1 MEPVISPMYL
11 YLIDLLSTIRDVSF
25 IGLLLFGV
33 ICLLAMLTFFE
44 ELLSSSSK
52 NISSEN
58 DETELTEKDKILILK
73 ILFFIFA
80 VFLVLYIAIPTKD
93 TMYKMLI
100 SSYITPDNI
109 NNIHEMVIKDINSIV
124 KTITER

>member
-44 ELLSSSSK
+44 ESDDNSLELSSSK
-52 NISSEN
+52 NN
-58 DETELTEKDKILILK
+58 ETELTEKDKTTILK
-73 ILFFIFA
+73 IFFFIFI
-80 VFLVLYIAIPTKD
+80 VFFILYVAIPTKD

>member
-11 YLIDLLSTIRDVSF
+11 YLIDLLNTVRDISF
-25 IGLLLFGV
+25 IGLLLFAT
-33 ICLLAMLTFFE
+33 ICFLAMLTFFE
-44 ELLSSSSK
+44 EDDTNSSK
-52 NISSEN
+52 NVLSEN
-58 DETELTEKDKILILK
+58 DEIELTEKDKILILK
-73 ILFFIFA
+73 ILFFIFV
-80 VFLVLYIAIPTKD
+80 VFLVLYIVIPTKD

-109 NNIHEMVIKDINSIV
+109 NNVHEMVIKDINSIV

>member
-44 ELLSSSSK
+44 ESDDNSLELSSSK
-52 NISSEN
+52 NN
-58 DETELTEKDKILILK
+58 ETELTEKDKTTILK
-73 ILFFIFA
+73 ILFFIFI
-80 VFLVLYIAIPTKD
+80 VFFILYVAIPTKD

>member
-1 MEPVISPMYL
+1 M
-11 YLIDLLSTIRDVSF
+11 STIRDVSI

-44 ELLSSSSK
+44 EDDNNSSSK

-73 ILFFIFA
+73 IFFFIFA
-80 VFLVLYIAIPTKD
+80 VFLVLYVAIPTKD

>member
-33 ICLLAMLTFFE
+33 ICLLAMLTFFDDDNSL
-44 ELLSSSSK
+44 ELSSSK
-52 NISSEN
+52 NN
-58 DETELTEKDKILILK
+58 KTELTEKDKITILK
-73 ILFFIFA
+73 IFFFIFI
-80 VFLVLYIAIPTKD
+80 VFFILYVAIPTKD

-109 NNIHEMVIKDINSIV
+109 NNVHEMVIKDINSIV
-124 KTITER
+124 KTITEK

>member
-1 MEPVISPMYL
+1 MEPLISPMYL
-11 YLIDLLSTIRDVSF
+11 YLIDLLNTVRDISF
-25 IGLLLFGV
+25 IGLLLFAT
-33 ICLLAMLTFFE
+33 ICFLAMLTFFE
-44 ELLSSSSK
+44 EDGTNSSK
-52 NISSEN
+52 NVSSEN
-58 DETELTEKDKILILK
+58 DEIELTEKDKILILK

-80 VFLVLYIAIPTKD
+80 VFLILYIVIPTKD

>member
-1 MEPVISPMYL
+1 MEPLISPMYL

-44 ELLSSSSK
+44 ESDNNSLELSSSK
-52 NISSEN
+52 NN
-58 DETELTEKDKILILK
+58 ETELTEKDKTTILK
-73 ILFFIFA
+73 IFFFI
-80 VFLVLYIAIPTKD
+80 LYVTIPTKD

-100 SSYITPDNI
+100 SFYITY
-109 NNIHEMVIKDINSIV
+109 DIILIIFM
-124 KTITER
+124 KWL